1 MTDLEIEVRD
11 NLESA
16 KNNGYWEEDLK
27 KLSDEEVAKDMIF
40 YASDLE
46 NYSVEDLIPFI
57 KKWRNENS

>member
-16 KNNGYWEEDLK
+16 KSNGYWEEDLK